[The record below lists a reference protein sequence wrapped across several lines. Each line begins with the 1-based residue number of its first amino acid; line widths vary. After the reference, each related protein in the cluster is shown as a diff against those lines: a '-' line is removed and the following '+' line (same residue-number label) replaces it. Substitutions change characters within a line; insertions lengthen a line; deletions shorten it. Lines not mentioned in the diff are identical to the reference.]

1 MNAAKY
7 LELVEVRGMLELEKY
22 PDHMCDKYKEEHTM
36 GVKINRGGQPC
47 GGSMFDFLS
56 DREGYDDITLAAM
69 ELVLEE
75 GPDALMHQLSYSD
88 VELIKEEYPTVY
100 ERAIELGILTEEE

>member
-1 MNAAKY
+1 VAKIK
-7 LELVEVRGMLELEKY
+7 LEVTAMKVN
-22 PDHMCDKYKEEHTM
+22 
-36 GVKINRGGQPC
+36 VNRGGIPC

-56 DREGYDDITLAAM
+56 DREGYDDITLSAM

-88 VELIKEEYPTVY
+88 VDLIKEEYPTVY

>member
-1 MNAAKY
+1 MK
-7 LELVEVRGMLELEKY
+7 V
-22 PDHMCDKYKEEHTM
+22 H
-36 GVKINRGGQPC
+36 VKRGGPC
-47 GGSMFDFLS
+47 GGSMFDFLGHN
-56 DREGYDDITLAAM
+56 EWYDEITLAAM

-100 ERAIELGILTEEE
+100 EKAVELGIITEEE

>member
-1 MNAAKY
+1 MK
-7 LELVEVRGMLELEKY
+7 VHV
-22 PDHMCDKYKEEHTM
+22 
-36 GVKINRGGQPC
+36 NRGGIPC
-47 GGSMFDFLS
+47 GGSMYDFLGHN
-56 DREGYDDITLAAM
+56 DWYDEVTLAAM

-88 VELIKEEYPTVY
+88 IEHIKEEYPTVY

>member
-1 MNAAKY
+1 MRNNEPKVAVY
-7 LELVEVRGMLELEKY
+7 LRVGNKEQLCETQPAIKEVK
-22 PDHMCDKYKEEHTM
+22 TM
-36 GVKINRGGQPC
+36 KVHVNHGGPC

-69 ELVLEE
+69 ELILEK

-100 ERAIELGILTEEE
+100 ERAIELGILTNEE